1 MRITALRLRNIRR
14 FGQDGVAIESIPAGL
29 SVLAEPNEY
38 GKSTL
43 FDVLRVVLFEKHS
56 TRRENIKRLAS
67 VSGLAPIIEID
78 FVASDKNYRLRKQF
92 LKSPTAE
99 LKLLDT
105 GQILKADG
113 EAHDWIIDLIG
124 ATKAGEGPT
133 GLLWVE
139 QGSSMLPPDA
149 GEPGKTL
156 LAGLLEREVGEVTG
170 GERARLILKRVQ
182 EELSKLVTKQF
193 RPKTG
198 PYKTAID
205 DLEQINFDISET
217 EARLNSAENLLI
229 DLAQLKQTIKSLDD
243 PERMNRIDAEIR
255 NANERLKESERNSE
269 RLEIEIDRFEDKK
282 VEINRYKRDLAAYDE
297 QIQEARA
304 FKLKLESAPKNID
317 DLKFKIEKL
326 KEDLETTRNSVV
338 QLRNQR
344 SEAETIAKLCARVER
359 DSNAKKTSE
368 RLRQILEKAERVNR
382 EIIILKNRL
391 SNSPITDAV
400 FRRIKDAQME
410 VDKLQERLSAD
421 STTITPYLTPKGSTV
436 VTLEGNPL
444 TGKTDLA
451 GTQLLRIGEYGEIS
465 IESNTPKEIKDKFD
479 RAKTMLGELF
489 SSYQVISVD
498 DAEAKSIERRQ
509 IESRKEKLQYHLD
522 QLAPEGIS
530 ALQESYETEQAIT
543 NEDGLSEEE
552 VANLPERSIAERNWE
567 ITRGDYDQVKDQLS
581 AAEITYSNAQSQL
594 NELKSEFERFREQFD
609 KLIAKLGDESTWDS
623 TRDEFLLA
631 LQESINEKDMLESEI
646 EEKQRAHLSLE
657 IARDDV
663 QRYEEAKKN
672 LTAKLHEKKIREA
685 EFKRDLAA
693 ISEKGLEEELAN
705 LKQKQSYLEKQ
716 RSSYE
721 AHIAALQ
728 LLEAELL
735 SSQKSLQEQ
744 FLKPVSNELGPLL
757 KIVFPDAEISLGGD
771 FNAEE
776 FRRLGR
782 VETIDSLSGGTREQ
796 IAVLTRL
803 AFAQLMAKRGRE
815 MPVILDDALVWCDD
829 NRLENVFRALRSASR
844 DIQCIV
850 MTCHEKS
857 FSTLGAAELKIE
869 PWPQY
874 E

>member
-14 FGQDGVAIESIPAGL
+14 FDQDGVAIESIPAGL

-78 FVASDKNYRLRKQF
+78 FVALDKNYRLRKQF
-92 LKSPTAE
+92 LKSPSAE
-99 LKLLDT
+99 LRLLDT

-133 GLLWVE
+133 GLLWAE

-182 EELSKLVTKQF
+182 EELSKLVTKQL

-198 PYKTAID
+198 PYKTVID

-243 PERMNRIDAEIR
+243 PERMNRIDAEIK

-269 RLEIEIDRFEDKK
+269 RLEIDIDKFEDKK
-282 VEINRYKRDLAAYDE
+282 VEITRYKKDVDLHDE
-297 QIQEARA
+297 QVKEAKA
-304 FKLKLESAPKNID
+304 LQQKLESAPRNFD
-317 DLKFKIEKL
+317 NLKFKNEKL
-326 KEDLETTRNSVV
+326 KEDLETARISEVR
-338 QLRNQR
+338 LRNQR
-344 SEAETIAKLCARVER
+344 SEAEAIAKLCARVER
-359 DSNAKKTSE
+359 ESNAKKTSE
-368 RLRQILEKAERVNR
+368 RLRQNIEKAELVNR

-400 FRRIKDAQME
+400 FIRIKDAQME

-465 IESNTPKEIKDKFD
+465 IESNTPKDIKDKFD

-522 QLAPEGIS
+522 QLAPEGIL

-543 NEDGLSEEE
+543 NEDGLSKEE

-594 NELKSEFERFREQFD
+594 NELKSEFERFREQYD
-609 KLIAKLGDESTWDS
+609 KHIAKLGDESTWDS
-623 TRDEFLLA
+623 KRDELLLV
-631 LQESINEKDMLESEI
+631 LQKAINEKDKLEAEI
-646 EEKQRAHLSLE
+646 EEKQNAHPSLE
-657 IARDDV
+657 IAKDDV
-663 QRYEEAKKN
+663 KRYEEAKKN
-672 LTAKLHEKKIREA
+672 LTNKLHEKKIREA
-685 EFKRDLAA
+685 EVKRDLAA

-857 FSTLGAAELKIE
+857 FSTLGAKELKLV
-869 PWPQY
+869 PWPQHD
-874 E
+874 

>member
-14 FGQDGVAIESIPAGL
+14 FGQDGVAIENIPAGL

-113 EAHDWIIDLIG
+113 EAHDWIINLIG

-198 PYKTAID
+198 PYKTVID
-205 DLEQINFDISET
+205 NLEQINFDISET
-217 EARLNSAENLLI
+217 EARLNSAEKLLI

-243 PERMNRIDAEIR
+243 PDRMNRINAEVR

-282 VEINRYKRDLAAYDE
+282 GEITRYKRDLDAYDE

-304 FKLKLESAPKNID
+304 FKLKLESVPKNID
-317 DLKFKIEKL
+317 ELKFKIEKL
-326 KEDLETTRNSVV
+326 KQDLETARNSEVR
-338 QLRNQR
+338 LRNQR

-400 FRRIKDAQME
+400 FRRIKDAQIE

-444 TGKTDLA
+444 TGKTNLA
-451 GTQLLRIGEYGEIS
+451 GTQLLRMGEYGEIS

-479 RAKTMLGELF
+479 RAKTNLVEMF
-489 SSYQVISVD
+489 SSYQVVSVD

-522 QLAPEGIS
+522 QLAPEGVS

-543 NEDGLSEEE
+543 NEDSLSEED

-567 ITRGDYDQVKDQLS
+567 ITRGDYDQAKDQLS

-623 TRDEFLLA
+623 KRDEFLLA
-631 LQESINEKDMLESEI
+631 LQKAINEKDMLESEI
-646 EEKQRAHLSLE
+646 EEKQRAHPSLE

-672 LTAKLHEKKIREA
+672 LTNKLHEKKIREA
-685 EFKRDLAA
+685 EVKRDLAA

-829 NRLENVFRALRSASR
+829 IRLENVFRALRSASR
-844 DIQCIV
+844 EIQCIV

-857 FSTLGAAELKIE
+857 FSTLGATELKLE